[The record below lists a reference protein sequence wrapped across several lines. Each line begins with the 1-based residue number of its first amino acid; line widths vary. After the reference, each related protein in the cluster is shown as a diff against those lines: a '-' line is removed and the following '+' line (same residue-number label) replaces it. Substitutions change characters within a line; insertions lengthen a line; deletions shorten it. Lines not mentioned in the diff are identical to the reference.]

1 MSSSTLSTTKPISL
15 RNYQIWVQ
23 FLQQTWKNIR
33 RSKINYC
40 LGFSACFLVVFVVGL
55 LVTILSKS
63 PLIFL
68 RLAELNKGN
77 NFHQVDRI
85 LFSLTFFISWHLK
98 EKSIWVL
105 LLEVGHGMD
114 VWITHLSSSYF
125 QMTPKISTILHVIE
139 FLESLFLTKNIAETK
154 I

>member
-85 LFSLTFFISWHLK
+85 LFSLTFFIS
-98 EKSIWVL
+98 
-105 LLEVGHGMD
+105 
-114 VWITHLSSSYF
+114 
-125 QMTPKISTILHVIE
+125 
-139 FLESLFLTKNIAETK
+139 
-154 I
+154 